1 MAMSR
6 TGKVVLI
13 IAGILLT
20 LALVAVIGIAILF
33 RSLNSEPAIHDNS
46 VLVLKVEGSLPDYAN
61 DERGVAGRFF
71 GGNPNSLTS
80 LLTQLRKAKA
90 DKRVSAVLLDIDIVG
105 AGWAKADEIRDAVA
119 DFRASGKPLYAYM
132 EYGSDKEY
140 YIATAAERVYVAP
153 MGDLFINGLA
163 AEAMFFRG
171 SFDKLGI
178 EWDSYQIGKYK
189 NSPEHFTRKDMSEGE
204 RETMN
209 ALLDDIFNHYVAAV
223 ADARHK
229 SVDEVRAWID
239 NAPHHAP
246 DALKGGMI
254 DGALYREDVES
265 ELKKRLGYKDDEK
278 LHRVSTSDYREVS
291 ADSLGINDGERV
303 AIVYA
308 SGVIGSGKSDDGSF
322 GGDQS
327 VGSDTVVKAIND
339 ARDDK
344 TIKAIVLRVDSPGG
358 STYPSDVI
366 WKAVEEAKKKKPVVV
381 SMSDLAASGGYYI
394 STGANKIIAEP
405 TTLTGSIGVYAY
417 KPVMKGLYD
426 WLGVSAEYTLRGQNA
441 GMFRETEKFTDSE
454 RAKFHSMLDHFY
466 QDEFVP
472 KVAQGRHRDAEY
484 INSIAQGRVWTG
496 MRAKENGLVDE
507 FGGMERAIAVAKEL
521 SGIAAEKNV
530 RRVVFP
536 APRNFFARIFG
547 GGDDDEDKATARAHA
562 QQEALLN
569 SMPESVRRTMR
580 VAIMFNHFKEGESLA
595 IMPFDL
601 EIK

>member
-6 TGKVVLI
+6 TGKIVLI
-13 IAGILLT
+13 IISLL
-20 LALVAVIGIAILF
+20 LALVLVAVIGLAILF
-33 RSLNSEPAIHDNS
+33 SSLNSEPEIHDNS
-46 VLVLKVEGSLPDYAN
+46 VLVLKVEGALQDYTN
-61 DERGVAGRFF
+61 DDTLAGRFF
-71 GGNPNSLTS
+71 GGDPNSLTN
-80 LLTQLRKAKA
+80 LLAQLRKAKI

-140 YIATAAERVYVAP
+140 YIATAAERVYVGP
-153 MGDLFINGLA
+153 SGDLFINGLA

-189 NSPEHFTRKDMSEGE
+189 NSPERFTRKDMSEGE
-204 RETMN
+204 RETIN
-209 ALLDDIFNHYVAAV
+209 ALLDDIFNHYVGAV
-223 ADARHK
+223 AESRHK
-229 SVDEVRAWID
+229 TPEEVRAWID

-246 DALKGGMI
+246 DALKGGLI
-254 DGALYREDVES
+254 DGALYREDVEA

-278 LHRVSTSDYREVS
+278 LHRVTTSDYRQVS
-291 ADSLGINDGERV
+291 EDSLGLNDGERIAV
-303 AIVYA
+303 VYA
-308 SGVIGSGKSDDGSF
+308 AGAIGSGKSSDGSF
-322 GGDQS
+322 GGEQS
-327 VGSDTVVKAIND
+327 VGSDTVVKALND

-417 KPVMKGLYD
+417 KPVMKGFYD
-426 WLGVSAEYTLRGQNA
+426 WIGVTAEYTLRGQNA

-466 QDEFVP
+466 HDEFVP
-472 KVAQGRHRDAEY
+472 KVAAGRHRDPEY

-507 FGGMERAIAVAKEL
+507 FGGMERAVAVAREL
-521 SGIAAEKNV
+521 ANLPADKDV

-536 APRNFFARIFG
+536 APRTFFERIFG
-547 GGDDDEDKATARAHA
+547 EDEEDNARARARA
-562 QQEALLN
+562 QHEALLN
-569 SMPESVRRTMR
+569 SLPESVRRTMR
-580 VAIMFNHFKEGESLA
+580 VAIMFNHFKEEEQLA
-595 IMPFDL
+595 ILPFDL